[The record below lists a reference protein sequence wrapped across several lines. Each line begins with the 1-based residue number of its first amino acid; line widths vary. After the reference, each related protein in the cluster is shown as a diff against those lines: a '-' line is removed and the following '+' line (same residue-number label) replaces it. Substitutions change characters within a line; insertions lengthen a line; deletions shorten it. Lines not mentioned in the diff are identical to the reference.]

1 MCVIVFKSIQ
11 ENCSVYLGTRITVV
25 GSSPQV
31 GFLKWGNHV
40 SPGIINNNASF
51 SQNLDFG

>member
-31 GFLKWGNHV
+31 GFLKWGNHI
-40 SPGIINNNASF
+40 SSGIINNNASF
-51 SQNLDFG
+51 SQYLDFG